1 MARGQRP
8 GLVLPSILLVL
19 GLLVTAAVV
28 QERGREERLPSQ
40 AEDLAELIAL
50 RRAATRELSGELAT
64 LSERLVAAQA
74 AQAEGSDQARAVVA
88 RLERLRPTA
97 GLAPMEG
104 PGVVVELRD
113 SAEAPRTRGEVL
125 DLRIQDVDIQLVVNA
140 LWTAGGRA
148 VAVNGRR
155 VTATTAIR
163 EAGGRVQVN
172 FRPIS
177 SPYRITAIGKPEAL
191 RGGLDDSDIAEQLE
205 LWTELYGLGYSIRG
219 EDGLRVPGLEPGGGL
234 SWARPAE
241 GEAR

>member
-1 MARGQRP
+1 
-8 GLVLPSILLVL
+8 VLPSILLVL

-177 SPYRITAIGKPEAL
+177 SPYRITAIGEPEAL